1 MNGTRTGRA
10 SSLFQTR
17 EPVPRR
23 GRHFTL
29 AMKWTLM
36 STHLA
41 AVIPES
47 VWLRELS
54 GWGKK
59 IQQSMCEGSDA
70 RKYILFP

>member
-10 SSLFQTR
+10 SSLFPTR

-29 AMKWTLM
+29 AVKWTLM

-41 AVIPES
+41 AVIPEKES
-47 VWLRELS
+47 YKCLAERAFGV
-54 GWGKK
+54 GKK
-59 IQQSMCEGSDA
+59 NPAEHV
-70 RKYILFP
+70 